1 MGVKAQD
8 VVRMYEN
15 MIRNLLEVPTLPGL
29 EEDEELAASTK
40 AKVTAYKA
48 FRSYYI
54 AQAFISSQKWGEAM
68 AVFQRSLKYS
78 AEAKKAPSQDASL
91 VKELE
96 LLEKAIEGRQFV
108 AHANSILETEATT
121 EKMAGLDL
129 GAGKDAGPLVSRLDT
144 YYEDPNLVK
153 GKVRSSFHSLTM
165 TFHLLCRYL
174 YLTNLVQAQ

>member
-1 MGVKAQD
+1 MMRSWPRAPRPRWID
-8 VVRMYEN
+8 YFETSF
-15 MIRNLLEVPTLPGL
+15 LERIFQ
-29 EEDEELAASTK
+29 
-40 AKVTAYKA
+40 VTAYKA

-78 AEAKKAPSQDASL
+78 AEVMLQLSLQSSLTTLVFQAKKAPSQDASL

-121 EKMAGLDL
+121 EK
-129 GAGKDAGPLVSRLDT
+129 VSI
-144 YYEDPNLVK
+144 Y
-153 GKVRSSFHSLTM
+153 
-165 TFHLLCRYL
+165 
-174 YLTNLVQAQ
+174 

>member
-1 MGVKAQD
+1 M
-8 VVRMYEN
+8 
-15 MIRNLLEVPTLPGL
+15 
-29 EEDEELAASTK
+29 
-40 AKVTAYKA
+40 TAYKA

-78 AEAKKAPSQDASL
+78 AEVIALTITTVFTTLVFQAKKAPSQDASL

-121 EKMAGLDL
+121 EK
-129 GAGKDAGPLVSRLDT
+129 VSI
-144 YYEDPNLVK
+144 Y
-153 GKVRSSFHSLTM
+153 
-165 TFHLLCRYL
+165 
-174 YLTNLVQAQ
+174 

>member
-1 MGVKAQD
+1 MTRIWPPAPRPRWID
-8 VVRMYEN
+8 YFETSF
-15 MIRNLLEVPTLPGL
+15 LERIFQ
-29 EEDEELAASTK
+29 
-40 AKVTAYKA
+40 VTAYKA

-78 AEAKKAPSQDASL
+78 AEVMLQLSLQGSLTTLVFQAKKAPSQDASL

-121 EKMAGLDL
+121 EKVTIEDQNQTESLF
-129 GAGKDAGPLVSRLDT
+129 RLDGR
-144 YYEDPNLVK
+144 P
-153 GKVRSSFHSLTM
+153 
-165 TFHLLCRYL
+165 
-174 YLTNLVQAQ
+174 